1 LADALKDDMQAD
13 EGKQKLI
20 TVSSP

>member
-13 EGKQKLI
+13 EETQKLI